1 MKVLGDYALPGQVVV
16 GSDSHTPHSGALG
29 CFAFG
34 VGTTA
39 LVNSWATRDVRLRV
53 PASVRIEI
61 TGRKPDNVTAK
72 DMMLEVL
79 RHPYV
84 RGGDAIGKILEYT
97 GDAVRELS
105 IDERATLTN
114 MAAEVGGFTGIV
126 APDATTVE
134 WLVGHRGMSR
144 QEASALTEGL
154 SSDDAAEYE
163 WAITIDASQ
172 LRPMVAT
179 PGDPGNG
186 VPIEE
191 LEGDVPVDI
200 VYAGSCTGA
209 KWDDIEMA
217 AEVVQAA
224 LAAGQRVPASIQAWL
239 QYGSLEVEAF
249 ARERGYHDLFEEAGI
264 DVLPPGCGACIN
276 AGPGVSFDADTV
288 TVSSINRN
296 FPGRSGPGQVYLASP
311 YTVLASAFAGKIVPF
326 EEREAAAVD

>member
-1 MKVLGDYALPGQVVV
+1 MP
-16 GSDSHTPHSGALG
+16 
-29 CFAFG
+29 
-34 VGTTA
+34 
-39 LVNSWATRDVRLRV
+39 R
-53 PASVRIEI
+53 SVRIRI

-84 RGGDAIGKILEYT
+84 RGGEAIGKVLEYT
-97 GDAVRELS
+97 GEAVRELS

-126 APDATTVE
+126 APDATTVD
-134 WLVGHRGMSR
+134 WLVSHRGMPR
-144 QEASALTEGL
+144 EKALALTEGVY
-154 SSDDAAEYE
+154 SDEGADYE
-163 WAITIDASQ
+163 WEITIDASA

-186 VPIEE
+186 VPIHE
-191 LEGDVPVDI
+191 LEGGVDVDI

-217 AEVVQAA
+217 AEVVRQA
-224 LAAGQRVPASIQAWL
+224 LAEGRRVPDSIQAWL
-239 QYGSLEVEAF
+239 QYGSLEVEEF
-249 ARERGYHDLFEEAGI
+249 ARDRGYHDLFVEAGI

-276 AGPGVSFDADTV
+276 AGPGVSFEKDTV

-311 YTVLASAFAGKIVPF
+311 YTVLASAFAGRIVPF
-326 EEREAAAVD
+326 EKEEPAPVS

>member
-1 MKVLGDYALPGQVVV
+1 V
-16 GSDSHTPHSGALG
+16 
-29 CFAFG
+29 AFG

-72 DMMLEVL
+72 DMMIEVL
-79 RHPYV
+79 RNPYV
-84 RGGDAIGKILEYT
+84 RGGEAIGKILEYT
-97 GDAVRELS
+97 GEAVRALS

-126 APDATTVE
+126 APDETTID
-134 WLVGHRGMSR
+134 WLVSHRGMPR
-144 QEASALTEGL
+144 TEAEALASGICSDEG
-154 SSDDAAEYE
+154 AQYE
-163 WAITIDASQ
+163 WTMTIDASE

-186 VPIEE
+186 VPIDE
-191 LEGDVPVDI
+191 LEGDVAVDI

-209 KWDDIEMA
+209 KWHDIEMA
-217 AEVVQAA
+217 AEVVRQA
-224 LAAGQRVPASIQAWL
+224 LAGGRHVPDSIQAWL
-239 QYGSLEVEAF
+239 QYGSLEVEEF
-249 ARERGYHDLFEEAGI
+249 ARAQGYHDLFVEAGI

-311 YTVLASAFAGKIVPF
+311 YTVLASAFAGKIVAF
-326 EEREAAAVD
+326 E